1 MRRREFIT
9 LLASATACPVAARAQ
24 QGAMP
29 VIGVLGSET
38 EFDKIFIDA
47 LRQGLSDSG
56 YVEGQN
62 VAIEYRW
69 ANDQFDRLPEFVADL
84 IRRRVSV
91 ISANTP
97 ANLVAKAATKTI
109 PIVFTTGGDPVKLGL
124 VERLDRPGGNVTGV
138 TQLSEETA
146 PKRLELLHEL

>member
-1 MRRREFIT
+1 MTQVGSRARHFAVTHNAPCFDVVRCQRRATGRLMKRREFIT
-9 LLASATACPVAARAQ
+9 LLGSATACPVAARAQ

-62 VAIEYRW
+62 VAIE
-69 ANDQFDRLPEFVADL
+69 
-84 IRRRVSV
+84 
-91 ISANTP
+91 
-97 ANLVAKAATKTI
+97 
-109 PIVFTTGGDPVKLGL
+109 
-124 VERLDRPGGNVTGV
+124 
-138 TQLSEETA
+138 
-146 PKRLELLHEL
+146 